1 MDWKISAGLIARH
14 VLTTLGGSLV
24 AKGWIETS
32 DVEPAAGALLVLS
45 GIAWSV
51 FQKIKAAK

>member
-24 AKGWIETS
+24 AKGWIEAS
-32 DVEPAAGALLVLS
+32 DVEPAAGAVLVLS
-45 GIAWSV
+45 AIAWSIV
-51 FQKIKAAK
+51 QKLKAAK